1 MAARISTGRA
11 VDASA
16 VALSGLC
23 LAHCLALPLII
34 SVLPAT
40 LQGLQSELVHQ
51 VLVVFA
57 VPLALTAAWAVR
69 GAKSGL
75 AIQAVLLAGALGLI
89 LGAFVEPLHDYETL
103 LTVLGAILLS
113 VGHIFRWFSHAPSQ
127 S

>member
-57 VPLALTAAWAVR
+57 VPLALTTAWAVR

-75 AIQAVLLAGALGLI
+75 AIQAGLLAGALGLI

>member
-57 VPLALTAAWAVR
+57 VPLALTTAWAVR

-75 AIQAVLLAGALGLI
+75 AIQAGLLAGALGLI

-103 LTVLGAILLS
+103 LTVFGALLLS

>member
-23 LAHCLALPLII
+23 LAHCLALPLIV

-57 VPLALTAAWAVR
+57 VPLALTTAWAVR

-75 AIQAVLLAGALGLI
+75 AIQAGLLAGALGLI